1 MPDVFCGWQ
10 QAGRQYVPNDRT
22 DSGSECHK
30 SRLLHTLLRAFSE
43 HKCRDILVLLRSAPP
58 SFEFLEFFSTA
69 FSVFNLLFR
78 ASSIR
83 FSVRSFS
90 ASVISDSAL
99 RLPRLS
105 TRPSMPFSLYFS
117 HPGIDLLVA
126 DAESL
131 NSSSVVISMLDAVAD
146 NFNPFFVCRSP
157 YFLQIAAWLPSPLN
171 GWSLPVSVLT

>member
-1 MPDVFCGWQ
+1 MPDVFCRWQ
-10 QAGRQYVPNDRT
+10 QAGRQYVPNDRI

-30 SRLLHTLLRAFSE
+30 SRLLHTHLR
-43 HKCRDILVLLRSAPP
+43 
-58 SFEFLEFFSTA
+58 A

-83 FSVRSFS
+83 FSARSVS

-117 HPGIDLLVA
+117 HPEIDLLVA

-131 NSSSVVISMLDAVAD
+131 NSSSVVIPMLNAEAN

>member
-1 MPDVFCGWQ
+1 M
-10 QAGRQYVPNDRT
+10 
-22 DSGSECHK
+22 
-30 SRLLHTLLRAFSE
+30 HTPLRVFSE

-58 SFEFLEFFSTA
+58 HFEFLEFFSTA
-69 FSVFNLLFR
+69 FSVSIFCFGLPV
-78 ASSIR
+78 IR
-83 FSVRSFS
+83 FSARSFF

-99 RLPRLS
+99 TLTTLVYQTFYALLIVLS
-105 TRPSMPFSLYFS
+105 S

-157 YFLQIAAWLPSPLN
+157 SFLQIAAWLPSPLN
-171 GWSLPVSVLT
+171 G